1 MTKPKILIVDDERN
15 IRRSVEMILKGAG
28 YEVTEAASSNEATS
42 RLAEQ
47 NFDLVLL
54 DIVMPG
60 SELDGLQFLPTLK
73 QFPQRPTAI
82 IISGNATIQNAVT
95 ATREGAYDFIEKPI
109 SKDKLLIAV
118 KNALAQRQLK
128 EENAR
133 LRREMTGQFAMIGAS
148 AALQKIRE
156 QISRVAPTHTRVLIL
171 GESGTGKELVARA
184 IHEAS
189 ERKPQA
195 FIKVNCAAIPEDL
208 IESELFGHEKGA
220 FTGASATRD
229 GKFLQADGGTLF
241 LDEIGDMSL
250 RVQAKVLRALQEGEF
265 ERVGGTQTLR
275 VNVRVVAATNKNLE
289 EEVRRGR
296 FREDLW
302 FRLNVVPIHMPP
314 LRERKE
320 DVPALVQHFCE
331 HYCRENGFRL
341 KQIAPEAMARLQ
353 SHDWPGNIREL
364 RNAIERFV
372 IMTATDTITAADLP
386 LNLQVSQPMLKSA
399 FQPGQTLREVRD
411 QVERDY
417 ILACLESTGGN
428 ITQAAQILG
437 IERSNLHKKMRAL
450 GVEREQS

>member
-1 MTKPKILIVDDERN
+1 MPKPKILIVDDERN
-15 IRRSVEMILKGAG
+15 IRRSVEMILKSAG
-28 YEVTEAASSNEATS
+28 YEVIEASSASEAAQ

-47 NFDLVLL
+47 NFDLMLL
-54 DIVMPG
+54 DIVMP
-60 SELDGLQFLPTLK
+60 ETDGLQFLQTIR
-73 QFPQRPTAI
+73 QHANRPTVI

-109 SKDKLLIAV
+109 SKDKLLISV
-118 KNALAQRQLK
+118 KNALAQRQLA
-128 EENAR
+128 EENVR
-133 LRREMTGQFAMIGAS
+133 LRREVSGQHAMIGES

-171 GESGTGKELVARA
+171 GESGTGKELAARA
-184 IHEAS
+184 IHDAS
-189 ERKPQA
+189 ERAPQA

-220 FTGASATRD
+220 FTGASAARE
-229 GKFLQADGGTLF
+229 GKFSLADGGTLF

-265 ERVGGTQTLR
+265 ERVGGSQTLR
-275 VNVRVVAATNKNLE
+275 VDVRVITATNKNLE
-289 EEVRRGR
+289 AEVRRGR

-314 LRERKE
+314 LRERKA
-320 DVPALVQHFCE
+320 DIPALVQYFSE
-331 HYCRENGFRL
+331 LYCRENGFRL
-341 KQIAPEAMARLQ
+341 KPIAADAMARLQ
-353 SHDWPGNIREL
+353 NHDWPGNIREL
-364 RNAIERFV
+364 RNTIERLV
-372 IMTATDTITAADLP
+372 IMTAAETITAADLP
-386 LNLQVSQPMLKSA
+386 LSLQVPQPTLNRT
-399 FQPGQTLREVRD
+399 FQSGQTLREVRD

-417 ILACLESTGGN
+417 ILACLEATGGN

-450 GVEREQS
+450 GVQYKNAS